1 MTILLDDNEHKHPTH
16 LNITEAF
23 KALSEQ
29 SEPGDAVFIQFSG
42 HGGRVLDSPI
52 DSEAES
58 YDEVMVPSD
67 YTVSGMIRDTLVFKT
82 LLAPMK
88 YGVTVTM
95 LIDCCDTGMVVDLP
109 YRWNTKNDKHDSIAK
124 LSLNDDFSFVRFL
137 KVVRTLY
144 ESSTF
149 TQLGKTVRSV
159 LNHNPNQ
166 PQFSKND
173 HCLASDGEEADD
185 DDTDTIPY
193 QDTAGTKDEEA
204 TLASA
209 SNKSTHGSLLASL
222 VSCTSPEAADDK
234 VLSAKQRISR
244 KDKDKRASNALVPF
258 NGDEQNERPPTSH
271 SLLEQMMRSRT
282 PLVEQLINC
291 TLAHADDEYSDDET
305 YNTRTVDGGS
315 FSLDGSSTFETMT
328 DDGSRSAPR
337 RHRRRT
343 RRR

>member
-1 MTILLDDNEHKHPTH
+1 MTVLLDDNEHKHPTH

-23 KALSEQ
+23 KYLSEQ
-29 SEPGDAVFIQFSG
+29 SEPGDAVFVQFSG

-52 DSEAES
+52 DTEAES
-58 YDEVMVPSD
+58 YDEVIVPSD
-67 YTVSGMIRDTLVFKT
+67 YTVSGLIRDTLIFKT

-95 LIDCCDTGMVVDLP
+95 LIDCCDTGMVLDLP
-109 YRWNTKNDKHDSIAK
+109 YRWNTKNDKHDTTAK

-149 TQLGKTVRSV
+149 TQLGKAVRSV

-166 PQFSKND
+166 PQPSKSD
-173 HCLASDGEEADD
+173 QCLSSDGEEADD
-185 DDTDTIPY
+185 DDTTNIPQNDT
-193 QDTAGTKDEEA
+193 TGTRGDEV

-209 SNKSTHGSLLASL
+209 SKSTHTSLLATL

-234 VLSAKQRISR
+234 ELTSKQRTHR
-244 KDKDKRASNALVPF
+244 KDKDKRASDALVPF
-258 NGDEQNERPPTSH
+258 TGDEHNAKPPTTH

-291 TLAHADDEYSDDET
+291 TLAHGDDEYSDDET
-305 YNTRTVDGGS
+305 YNTRTVDGAS

-337 RHRRRT
+337 RHKRRNRRR
-343 RRR
+343 